1 MDSGTVGG
9 RESGTTDS
17 GRVGG
22 REAGITDSGTTDS
35 GRVAGITDSGTTDSG
50 RVGGREAGITDSGT
64 PEPGRV
70 DGREAGITDSGTTDS
85 NKFKSGTRD
94 RKLGGRLSIEEYD
107 ELEEVSQEVLSDSN
121 TFDSPFRRTCIFSPP
136 DAPSGHL
143 TGTHTIFLRERSF
156 I

>member
-1 MDSGTVGG
+1 MMDSGTVGGRESGTNDSGMMDSGTVGG

-17 GRVGG
+17 GRVG
-22 REAGITDSGTTDS
+22 
-35 GRVAGITDSGTTDSG
+35 
-50 RVGGREAGITDSGT
+50 
-64 PEPGRV
+64 
-70 DGREAGITDSGTTDS
+70 GREAGITDSGTTDS

-143 TGTHTIFLRERSF
+143 TGTHTIFLRDRSF